1 MASVEGTTGRDA
13 LLNAAG
19 LKSGKVLDI
28 GMGGCA
34 CMAFYLARKGFDVTG
49 IDRSSHAVHRARES
63 VKRQRLKGAFSARRA
78 DATNL
83 PFDDGAFDVVISFH
97 SLHHIARPNAALRE
111 MFRVCRPGGKVLI
124 ADLNPTG
131 RKIYKHE
138 ADHDGLLRM
147 IERTARSKSAGMQIA
162 DTRLD
167 RLFVSRNKG
176 VITTGRAPCM
186 VRGKRR
192 MQHANG

>member
-1 MASVEGTTGRDA
+1 MASVEDTTGRDA
-13 LLNAAG
+13 LLNAAD

-34 CMAFYLARKGFDVTG
+34 CMAFYLAHKGFDVTG

-63 VKRQRLKGAFSARRA
+63 AKGKRLKGAFVARRA
-78 DATNL
+78 DATKL

-97 SLHHIARPNAALRE
+97 SLHHINRPVLALRE

-124 ADLNPTG
+124 SDLNPTG
-131 RKIYKHE
+131 SKLYKHKHDAARLLAAVERE
-138 ADHDGLLRM
+138 ARRLG
-147 IERTARSKSAGMQIA
+147 AGVKTT

-167 RLFVSRNKG
+167 RLFVCAKEG
-176 VITTGRAPCM
+176 
-186 VRGKRR
+186 
-192 MQHANG
+192 